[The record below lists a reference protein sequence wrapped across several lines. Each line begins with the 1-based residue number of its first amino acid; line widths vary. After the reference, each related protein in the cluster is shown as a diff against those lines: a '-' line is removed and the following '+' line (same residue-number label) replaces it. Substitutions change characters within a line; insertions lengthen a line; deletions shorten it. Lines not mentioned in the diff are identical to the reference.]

1 MHQMNE
7 LKILNADLAELTRAW
22 VLTARFLASQTRIG
36 QTLLE
41 NVSFQIAWKQI
52 KYRPKGRWLKFF
64 AHKIFSKIGK
74 RFFLF

>member
-22 VLTARFLASQTRIG
+22 VLTARVLASQTRIG

-41 NVSFQIAWKQI
+41 NVSFQIA
-52 KYRPKGRWLKFF
+52 
-64 AHKIFSKIGK
+64 
-74 RFFLF
+74 